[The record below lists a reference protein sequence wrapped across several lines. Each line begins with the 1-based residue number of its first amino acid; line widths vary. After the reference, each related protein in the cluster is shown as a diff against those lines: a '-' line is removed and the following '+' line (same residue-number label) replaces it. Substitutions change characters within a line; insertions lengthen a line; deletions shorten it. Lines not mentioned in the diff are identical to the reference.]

1 MKTSRTFR
9 LSSFVDNTLK
19 NINSK
24 LGIKKTTMIELSVI
38 EKSQR
43 MGFLMQNSDDAIK
56 CIDEMIKALET
67 AKNRLK

>member
-43 MGFLMQNSDDAIK
+43 MGFLTQNSDDAIK

-67 AKNRLK
+67 AKIRLK

>member
-43 MGFLMQNSDDAIK
+43 MGFLTENSDDAIK
-56 CIDEMIKALET
+56 CIDDMIKTLET

>member
-9 LSSFVDNTLK
+9 LSSFVDNILK

-43 MGFLMQNSDDAIK
+43 MGFLTQNSDDAIK
-56 CIDEMIKALET
+56 CIDEMIKSLET

>member
-43 MGFLMQNSDDAIK
+43 MGFLTQNSDDAIK
-56 CIDEMIKALET
+56 CIDEMIKSLET

>member
-43 MGFLMQNSDDAIK
+43 MGFLTQNSDDAIK
-56 CIDEMIKALET
+56 CIDEMIKTLET

>member
-43 MGFLMQNSDDAIK
+43 MGFLTQNSDEAIK
-56 CIDEMIKALET
+56 CIDDMIKALET